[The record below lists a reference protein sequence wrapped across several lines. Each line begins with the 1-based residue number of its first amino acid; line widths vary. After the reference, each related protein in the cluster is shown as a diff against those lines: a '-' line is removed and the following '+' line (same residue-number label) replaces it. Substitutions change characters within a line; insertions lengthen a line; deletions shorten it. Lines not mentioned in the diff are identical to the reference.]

1 MINENARNDFVGRIE
16 TTVAEPSTGLRR
28 SVGFYGLMFISLGSI
43 IGSGWLLGALNAAKV
58 AGPASIL
65 SWALAAGMLALLA
78 LTYAELGAT
87 YPVAGGAARFPYYS
101 HGPIAGFTAGW
112 ASWLQAVFIAP
123 IEVLAVITY
132 VNSVG
137 WVNTHF
143 NMLNKVGDNAGLL
156 NEVGLVVAIVLM
168 LLFTAVN
175 LAGTKFLSDSN
186 VIVVLWKTAVP
197 ILAIGAV
204 AALRF
209 NSENFHAGGGFMPFG
224 FHGVFAALAG
234 GVVFAL
240 QGFEQAVQLAG
251 EARNPKRDV
260 SRAILA
266 AMAIGAVLYSL
277 LQVVMIAA
285 LEPRNIATNWARP
298 LGADPSD
305 YGAWYTIALAVGAGW
320 LAKLLIVDAIISPAG
335 TGVVYVATSSRL
347 SYALGEKREMPA
359 ALVATNRKGVP
370 VVSIVVSAVVGLLA
384 FGPFK
389 SWGAL
394 VTVITATTAIMY
406 AFAPVSLAALHK
418 LDGPRTTNYRM
429 PLPKFL
435 LPAAFCSANLIIY
448 WGGFDTTWKLVS
460 AIAAGLVLFTVGAW
474 RRKTG
479 AQRTIRNAIWIAPWL
494 GGHVLIGMLGR
505 YGNGS
510 KGVLPDWVDIA
521 VVIIFA
527 LAIYY
532 WAVSLAL
539 TKEESAAA
547 VSAQPLCTKSGKS
560 DLFLC
565 GLCVS
570 LRPSALKRPI
580 NAENTEIRRGPQRK
594 DFHPTRFFVQSSA
607 QPLFLK
613 SLKSLLDTVS
623 TVTR

>member
-1 MINENARNDFVGRIE
+1 MINENAQNDFAGPID
-16 TTVAEPSTGLRR
+16 TNVAEPATGLRR
-28 SVGFYGLMFISLGSI
+28 SVGFYGLMFVSLGSI

-65 SWALAAGMLALLA
+65 SWLLAAGMLSLLA
-78 LTYAELGAT
+78 LTYAELGAA

-112 ASWLQAVFIAP
+112 AGWLQAVFVAP

-132 VNSVG
+132 VNSIG

-143 NMLNKVGDNAGLL
+143 NMLNKFGNNAGLL

-168 LLFTAVN
+168 LLFTTIN
-175 LAGTKFLSDSN
+175 LAGAKFLSDSN
-186 VIVVLWKTAVP
+186 VIVVIWKTAVP
-197 ILAIGAV
+197 LLAVGVI

-209 NSENFHAGGGFMPFG
+209 NGENFHAGGGFMPFG
-224 FHGVFAALAG
+224 FHGVFAALTG

-260 SRAILA
+260 SRAILS

-285 LEPRNIATNWARP
+285 LEPRNIARNWTMP
-298 LGADPSD
+298 LGTDPSD

-347 SYALGEKREMPA
+347 SYAIGEEREMPT

-370 VVSIVVSAVVGLLA
+370 FVSILVSAVVGVLA

-406 AFAPVSLAALHK
+406 AFAPISLAVLQK
-418 LDGPRTTNYRM
+418 LDGSRTRHYRM
-429 PLPKFL
+429 PLPKLL
-435 LPAAFCSANLIIY
+435 LPAAFCSANLVIY

-460 AIAAGLVLFTVGAW
+460 AIAVGLALFTVGAW
-474 RRKTG
+474 RGRTG
-479 AQRTIRNAIWIAPWL
+479 AQRRIRNALWIVPWL
-494 GGHVLIGMLGR
+494 GGHVLIGLLGR
-505 YGNGS
+505 YGNGA
-510 KGVLPDWVDIA
+510 KGVLPNWVDIA
-521 VVIIFA
+521 VVILFA
-527 LAIYY
+527 LGIFY
-532 WAVSLAL
+532 WAISLAL
-539 TKEESAAA
+539 SEEDSAAA
-547 VSAQPLCTKSGKS
+547 VSKDTKQ
-560 DLFLC
+560 LE
-565 GLCVS
+565 S
-570 LRPSALKRPI
+570 L
-580 NAENTEIRRGPQRK
+580 G
-594 DFHPTRFFVQSSA
+594 H
-607 QPLFLK
+607 
-613 SLKSLLDTVS
+613 
-623 TVTR
+623 